1 MASVNIV
8 YNVHKHWYLPQKK
21 KKKKIIIV
29 YKPTELY
36 YMLKI
41 QNIILK
47 DQLLEHNLHLNHD
60 KQDE

>member
-8 YNVHKHWYLPQKK
+8 YITSINTGIYLN
-21 KKKKIIIV
+21 KKITIV